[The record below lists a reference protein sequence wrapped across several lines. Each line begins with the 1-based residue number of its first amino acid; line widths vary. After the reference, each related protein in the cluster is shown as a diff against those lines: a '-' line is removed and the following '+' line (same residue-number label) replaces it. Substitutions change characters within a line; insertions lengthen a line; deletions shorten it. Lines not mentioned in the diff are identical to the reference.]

1 MNAKHLGAMA
11 AALLTAATLTACG
24 SSDDQQDSS
33 VAFSQITGEDFT
45 SNPGAFQTDGVPV
58 PEKGVTVVG
67 DPIASQAVA
76 NAGLEQ
82 GTVTASSDDGATVF
96 YPKAPPVPG
105 LPVAEQDVAPPPPQL
120 TRPVNTRPWNYTPHQ
135 VTVYR
140 QICETGRWNGWVA
153 GAEVQSQTCWTVYGR
168 QLGVRPWYPGQPKP
182 WERPSWPKPWYEP
195 TFRADVPVMWVYPR
209 DWTRPRPQP
218 IVSVSIGLNVPQ
230 NPHARPNP
238 RFRDDPYLPVWAVT
252 PGRPVAAR
260 DQARVV
266 APWLAYDVTPTVR
279 YTSPP
284 VYPGTVLAALPTSG
298 RAEVITALPG
308 ADGEW
313 NPNRDKTVLAPSAR
327 AIAGASVYN
336 GTRADVVRALGE
348 DVDVTVA
355 TSRTRPSTTTTT
367 TTTRTSSEKSA
378 DATSTARTT
387 DSEETGA
394 ATTTRTTDRTTTA
407 TTTEKSSTA
416 TSRTTTS
423 SAEPTTTKP
432 ATTTTTTAP
441 SVTRTT
447 TTAPKTTTTE
457 VPVTTTQA
465 EKPATTT
472 TAPATRTTTKPA
484 TTTTTTTPAR

>member
-1 MNAKHLGAMA
+1 MNAKPLGAMA
-11 AALLTAATLTACG
+11 AALLTVAALTACG
-24 SSDDQQDSS
+24 SSEDQQDSS
-33 VAFSQITGEDFT
+33 VAFSQITGDDFT
-45 SNPGAFQTDGVPV
+45 ANPGAWQTDGVPV
-58 PEKGVTVVG
+58 PEKGVTMVG
-67 DPIASQAVA
+67 DPVAAQALA

-82 GTVTASSDDGATVF
+82 GTITASSGDGATVF

-105 LPVAEQDVAPPPPQL
+105 LPVGEHEVAPPPPQL

-135 VTVYR
+135 IAVYR

-182 WERPSWPKPWYEP
+182 WERPSWPKPWYDAA
-195 TFRADVPVMWVYPR
+195 FRADVPVMWVYPR
-209 DWTRPRPQP
+209 DWSRPRPQP
-218 IVSVSIGLNVPQ
+218 IISVSIGLNVPQ

-266 APWLAYDVTPTVR
+266 APWLAYDVTPTAR
-279 YTSPP
+279 YTPPP
-284 VYPGTVLAALPTSG
+284 VYPGTALAAMPSSG

-313 NPNRDKTVLAPSAR
+313 NPNRDRTVLSPSAR
-327 AIAGASVYN
+327 AIAGAAVYN

-348 DVDVTVA
+348 DVDVSVA
-355 TSRTRPSTTTTT
+355 TSRSRPSTTTTT
-367 TTTRTSSEKSA
+367 TTKAKTGSSA
-378 DATSTARTT
+378 AATSTARTT
-387 DSEETGA
+387 DADGA
-394 ATTTRTTDRTTTA
+394 ESTTTTRTTDRTTT
-407 TTTEKSSTA
+407 TTTTKAPS
-416 TSRTTTS
+416 TTTTKPVKTT
-423 SAEPTTTKP
+423 EPTTTKP
-432 ATTTTTTAP
+432 ETSAP
-441 SVTRTT
+441 SATRTT

-457 VPVTTTQA
+457 APVSTTQA

-472 TAPATRTTTKPA
+472 TTTPPKRTTTAPA
-484 TTTTTTTPAR
+484 ATTTTTTPAR

>member
-11 AALLTAATLTACG
+11 AALLTATTLTACG
-24 SSDDQQDSS
+24 TSDDQQDSS
-33 VAFSQITGEDFT
+33 IAFSQVTGDDFT

-58 PEKGVTVVG
+58 PEKGVSMVG
-67 DPIASQAVA
+67 DPIAAQAVA

-82 GTVTASSDDGATVF
+82 GTVTASSDDGATVY

-105 LPVAEQDVAPPPPQL
+105 LPVAPQEVAPPPPQL

-135 VTVYR
+135 ISVYR
-140 QICETGRWNGWVA
+140 QICETGRWNDWVA

-195 TFRADVPVMWVYPR
+195 GFRADVPVMWVYPR
-209 DWTRPRPQP
+209 DWSRPRPQP
-218 IVSVSIGLNVPQ
+218 IVSVSIGLNIPQ

-279 YTSPP
+279 YTPPP
-284 VYPGTVLAALPTSG
+284 VYPGTVLAAMPTSG
-298 RAEVITALPG
+298 RTEVVTALPG

-327 AIAGASVYN
+327 AIAGAAVYN

-348 DVDVTVA
+348 DVDVSVA
-355 TSRTRPSTTTTT
+355 TSRSRAATTTTT
-367 TTTRTSSEKSA
+367 TAKKTTTTNAGA
-378 DATSTARTT
+378 DATSTTRTT
-387 DSEETGA
+387 DSDGTGA
-394 ATTTRTTDRTTTA
+394 ATTTRTTDRTTT
-407 TTTEKSSTA
+407 TTTSEKPSSTGRT
-416 TSRTTTS
+416 TSRTT
-423 SAEPTTTKP
+423 KP
-432 ATTTTTTAP
+432 TTTTTEPKTTTP
-441 SVTRTT
+441 SATRTT
-447 TTAPKTTTTE
+447 TTEA
-457 VPVTTTQA
+457 PVTTTRAQ
-465 EKPATTT
+465 EPKTTST
-472 TAPATRTTTKPA
+472 KPATRTTTKPA

>member
-11 AALLTAATLTACG
+11 AALLTAGTLTACG
-24 SSDDQQDSS
+24 SSADQQDSS
-33 VAFSQITGEDFT
+33 IAFSQVTGDDFT

-58 PEKGVTVVG
+58 PEKGVTMVG
-67 DPIASQAVA
+67 DPVAAQAVA

-82 GTVTASSDDGATVF
+82 GTITASSEDGATVF

-105 LPVAEQDVAPPPPQL
+105 LPVAEQEVAPPPPQL
-120 TRPVNTRPWNYTPHQ
+120 TRPVNTRPWNYTQHQ
-135 VTVYR
+135 ITVYR
-140 QICETGRWNGWVA
+140 QICDTGRYNDWVA

-182 WERPSWPKPWYEP
+182 WERPTWPKPWYEP
-195 TFRADVPVMWVYPR
+195 SFRADVPVMWVYPR
-209 DWTRPRPQP
+209 DWNRPRPQP

-279 YTSPP
+279 YTAPP
-284 VYPGTVLAALPTSG
+284 VYPGTVLAAMPASG
-298 RAEVITALPG
+298 RADVVTALPG
-308 ADGEW
+308 GDGEW
-313 NPNRDKTVLAPSAR
+313 NPNRDKTVLVPSAR

-355 TSRTRPSTTTTT
+355 TSRTRASTTTTT
-367 TTTRTSSEKSA
+367 TTKTTTDTSA
-378 DATSTARTT
+378 DATSTTKTT
-387 DSEETGA
+387 DSGGTGA
-394 ATTTRTTDRTTTA
+394 ATTTRTTDRTTT
-407 TTTEKSSTA
+407 TT
-416 TSRTTTS
+416 TTTS
-423 SAEPTTTKP
+423 EKPSSTSRATSKSTEPTTTTKQATSAP
-432 ATTTTTTAP
+432 TTT
-441 SVTRTT
+441 TT
-447 TTAPKTTTTE
+447 TTAPKTTTV
-457 VPVTTTQA
+457 VPTTTTEA

-472 TAPATRTTTKPA
+472 TKPATRTTTKPA